1 MHIALLSKLVR
12 LAATPPTR
20 YPFPS
25 LTVSRIKRNTLPKP
39 SSKKLA
45 TPPPPSNTI
54 SPGSQNAT
62 ENALLGTSLVIV
74 ARLPT
79 TI

>member
-1 MHIALLSKLVR
+1 MHIALMSNAVR

-25 LTVSRIKRNTLPKP
+25 LTVSQIIWNTLPKP

-45 TPPPPSNTI
+45 TLPPPSNTI
-54 SPGSQNAT
+54 LPGSQDAT
-62 ENALLGTSLVIV
+62 ENALLGVSLVILIL
-74 ARLPT
+74 LPT
-79 TI
+79 TR